1 VDDEN
6 EDDEP
11 LKNEETE
18 KKLNLNQQRLGTVV
32 AVLKS
37 VNAKKV
43 IDLGCGEGNLLS
55 LLLKDKSFE
64 QITGVDVSYSVLERA
79 RTG

>member
-1 VDDEN
+1 MRR
-6 EDDEP
+6 
-11 LKNEETE
+11 LK

-55 LLLKDKSFE
+55 LLLKDKSLNKLR
-64 QITGVDVSYSVLERA
+64 VLMFRTVFLNGP